1 MQFEVYKDGDNFYI
15 DYYVAVA
22 FGVGDLLDTVNI
34 SSRVFVKAN
43 KLDID
48 TLVEISKNTD
58 TIYEPVYFNLNIP
71 AIKAKEEVQFEV
83 YDEDG
88 TYYIDYYVAVAFGIE
103 LSGESRI
110 IGNREFVKVTEKE
123 ISNLMEL
130 SKLTDNTY
138 IPVVFKLQKTHSSK
152 DDIETVEFEVYR
164 KDDNYLVDYIVAVS
178 FAVGDPSKL
187 QKIGNRTFVEISKD
201 ELDNIIDY
209 SNQTDTPYVPH
220 YFNALDNKQVAKLII
235 YKDENNELYI
245 ASNAA
250 DVLGIKLLCLENIK
264 PNELHSKISKEDLNR
279 IIESGKEI
287 GIEIQPEY
295 VDLEKKE
302 KKHNHTDE
310 LVILE
315 AYKNIETGELYLE
328 DGVCAYCDIGNR
340 EQATY
345 VNGKRCYKV
354 QENELSIAANMLNAT
369 AVTKYFELEKTEI
382 HEERKEPEE
391 QKQTITI
398 LSAKSGFYLNQSIC
412 ENNNIYSNKEK
423 IINNNNYFKINQ
435 NNIDRL
441 RSKYNI
447 EYKEL
452 PQKEA
457 QFIVCT
463 LDDKV
468 YVEEYIANLFKY
480 QSIGHKIRIEG
491 KIYYEVTQEQVDK
504 IVNITSTL
512 DTKLEPMYR
521 GIKLKSKK
529 QEGIKSDIFEEDDYS
544 DELIPGTN
552 IYKPRYRRPEESLED
567 YEYFLTRYYLTFF
580 PNAKLP
586 SKYRLKKEEIIQ
598 DTNTNRVR

>member
-34 SSRVFVKAN
+34 NTRVFVKAN
-43 KLDID
+43 QLDID
-48 TLVEISKNTD
+48 NLVEISKNTD

-71 AIKAKEEVQFEV
+71 AIKAKEDVQFEV

-103 LSGESRI
+103 LTGESRM

-123 ISNLMEL
+123 ISNLIEL

-138 IPVVFKLQKTHSSK
+138 IPVVFKLQNTHSDK

-178 FAVGDPSKL
+178 FAVGDPAKL
-187 QKIGNRTFVEISKD
+187 QKIGNRTFVEITKE

-209 SNQTDTPYVPH
+209 SNQTETPYVPH
-220 YFNALDNKQVAKLII
+220 FFNAIDNKQVAKLMV
-235 YKDENNELYI
+235 YVDDNNELYI

-250 DVLGIKLLCLENIK
+250 DVLGIKILCLENIK
-264 PNELHSKISKEDLNR
+264 PNELHSKITEDDLNK
-279 IIESGKEI
+279 IIESGKEL

-295 VDLEKKE
+295 VELEKNIKKNNHKE
-302 KKHNHTDE
+302 E

-345 VNGKRCYKV
+345 INGKRCYKV
-354 QENELSIAANMLNAT
+354 LENELSIAANALNAT

-382 HEERKEPEE
+382 HEERQERIE
-391 QKQTITI
+391 QKETITI
-398 LSAKSGFYLNQSIC
+398 LSAKSGFYLDQNIC
-412 ENNNIYSNKEK
+412 EANNIYSNKEK
-423 IINNNNYFKINQ
+423 IINNNNYFRINQ
-435 NNIDRL
+435 NNVDRL

-452 PQKEA
+452 PQKVA

-463 LDDKV
+463 LEDKV

-480 QSIGHKIRIEG
+480 QSIGHKVRIEG

-504 IVNITSTL
+504 IINITSTL

-521 GIKLKSKK
+521 GIKLKNRK
-529 QEGIKSDIFEEDDYS
+529 QQGIKSEKFEEEDYS
-544 DELIPGTN
+544 NELIPGTN
-552 IYKPRYRRPEESLED
+552 IYKPRNRRPEESIED

-586 SKYRLKKEEIIQ
+586 SKYRLKKDEIIQ
-598 DTNTNRVR
+598 DTNANRTR